1 MTNPTIKPTNVRRTW
16 QLAFVAP
23 LRPDQ
28 QVTLQADCHGHQTAW
43 IDGVSADFDTAVRLL
58 QDGLLCGTVTL
69 ISDEVPFAGKRAA
82 HQLHRLLGELGF
94 KDHYGLATE
103 ALGRPVSSLTHLSA
117 PELVLLDFVDLDQH
131 LLVVQFSFRRPGFP
145 RVVATFRYL

>member
-1 MTNPTIKPTNVRRTW
+1 MTNPTTKPTNVRRTW

-43 IDGVSADFDTAVRLL
+43 IDGVTADHETAVRLL

-103 ALGRPVSSLTHLSA
+103 ALGRPVSSLAHLSA
-117 PELVLLDFVDLDQH
+117 PELVLVRSYAH
-131 LLVVQFSFRRPGFP
+131 GQFGM
-145 RVVATFRYL
+145 VG